1 MDSLYTITLYLHSW
15 NRWAVLIAGAVVI
28 YSAFRGLFSGSP
40 YNNVSRKSLFYFVLT
55 LHLQLIVGLLLYFVA
70 SPVTTHAL
78 SDFGAAMKD
87 STTRFWAVEHSFLN
101 IIAIGVAQTG
111 SILVKRKT
119 ADRDKHRLSLIW
131 AGIALLLIIVMIPM
145 GMMGVDRPW
154 FRF

>member
-1 MDSLYTITLYLHSW
+1 MNSFYSITLFIHSW
-15 NRWAVLIAGAVVI
+15 NRWAVLILGTVVI
-28 YSAFRGLFSGSP
+28 IYAVKGLAARTP
-40 YNNVSRKSLFYFVLT
+40 YTDFNKKSMFYFILT
-55 LHLQLIVGLLLYFVA
+55 LHLQLLVGLLLYFVA
-70 SPVTTHAL
+70 SPTTTHAL

-87 STTRFWAVEHSFLN
+87 STVRFWAVEHSFLN

-131 AGIALLLIIVMIPM
+131 AGIALLLILIMIPM